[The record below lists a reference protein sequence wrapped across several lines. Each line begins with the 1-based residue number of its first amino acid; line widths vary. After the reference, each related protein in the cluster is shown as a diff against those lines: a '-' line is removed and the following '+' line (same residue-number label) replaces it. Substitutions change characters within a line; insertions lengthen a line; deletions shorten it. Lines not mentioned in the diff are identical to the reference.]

1 MSIAVLKRKTQTKYN
16 NMSVNNDT
24 FSLNGTMRNQG
35 YVGQT
40 SLSRTIVRPLRNG
53 TALRGHGGNNRT
65 GRETVLKQSD
75 IFSLEDNSVVKGSTI
90 NTNGL
95 LSKRECNSTCNTVKP
110 DSNNNLN
117 SAYYVIQK
125 NKKETINCSNP
136 EVDVS
141 GNVVCNNNSNR
152 KCKPKEITITKP
164 DEAYKVMSGS
174 SYLEKINKACTNN
187 DDFYVPYS
195 VKKAPFAGFN

>member
-75 IFSLEDNSVVKGSTI
+75 IFSLEDNSVCLLYTSPSPRDLST
-90 NTNGL
+90 
-95 LSKRECNSTCNTVKP
+95 SRMPS
-110 DSNNNLN
+110 
-117 SAYYVIQK
+117 SA
-125 NKKETINCSNP
+125 
-136 EVDVS
+136 
-141 GNVVCNNNSNR
+141 
-152 KCKPKEITITKP
+152 
-164 DEAYKVMSGS
+164 
-174 SYLEKINKACTNN
+174 
-187 DDFYVPYS
+187 
-195 VKKAPFAGFN
+195 